1 MIPCEDINGSSSS
14 NQLLRILAKTL
25 KASERLLK
33 SRWKFKL
40 TVYVLLVV
48 VARAK
53 MTGGFENA

>member
-1 MIPCEDINGSSSS
+1 MRRYGSSSS

-40 TVYVLLVV
+40 TIYVPLVV

-53 MTGGFENA
+53 TTGGFENA